1 MYKHTLSPLR
11 RDGAKQIQIQWQR
24 ECFFVCLQ
32 IMKRKGR
39 KHHEAS
45 VLPLHLTY
53 LLGFVLQMSN
63 QVQAMFTEMLAV
75 RQGMGLFE
83 SLKLKVLELV
93 STVQASVADTQETKA
108 IVRKHDDRIAE
119 LEKSRSNSLQS
130 RSTGSDHRIT
140 MDEYEGQRRLNNQEA
155 KTADHEVLIV
165 ELSKKLDD
173 QRGMVDRMMRKA
185 DTLQEQCN
193 RLERKVESHD
203 HVLAMRNL
211 ALADLEEFV
220 RQQQVSSY
228 DGVLMWKISD
238 YARRKNDAITGTQ
251 ASFYSPCFYTSRHGY
266 KMCARIY
273 LNGDGMGK
281 GTHISI
287 FFVVMR
293 GQFDGLLRWPFRQK
307 VTMMLLDQDNVEH
320 VIDAF
325 RPDPNSASFQ
335 RPRREMN
342 IASGCPLFCALTELN
357 KHAYVRDDSMFM
369 KIIVDTSDL

>member
-1 MYKHTLSPLR
+1 
-11 RDGAKQIQIQWQR
+11 
-24 ECFFVCLQ
+24 
-32 IMKRKGR
+32 MKRKGR

-93 STVQASVADTQETKA
+93 STVQASVADTQDTKA
-108 IVRKHDDRIAE
+108 IVRRHDDRIAE

-193 RLERKVESHD
+193 RLQRKFES
-203 HVLAMRNL
+203 
-211 ALADLEEFV
+211 
-220 RQQQVSSY
+220 
-228 DGVLMWKISD
+228 
-238 YARRKNDAITGTQ
+238 
-251 ASFYSPCFYTSRHGY
+251 
-266 KMCARIY
+266 
-273 LNGDGMGK
+273 
-281 GTHISI
+281 
-287 FFVVMR
+287 
-293 GQFDGLLRWPFRQK
+293 
-307 VTMMLLDQDNVEH
+307 
-320 VIDAF
+320 
-325 RPDPNSASFQ
+325 
-335 RPRREMN
+335 
-342 IASGCPLFCALTELN
+342 
-357 KHAYVRDDSMFM
+357 
-369 KIIVDTSDL
+369 